1 MSHRRINKTQCVILF
16 YLLYSATRSS
26 GNTIS
31 IIHFIMSVYLGE
43 TGRRIKYN
51 VYILELFFIHL
62 FLYVDLIIN

>member
-1 MSHRRINKTQCVILF
+1 
-16 YLLYSATRSS
+16 
-26 GNTIS
+26 
-31 IIHFIMSVYLGE
+31 MSVYLGE